1 MSARGG
7 LARVRQAWMQ
17 VAGTGVA
24 ACLALALL
32 VLASAFVCVA
42 AARGSQSVGSQALRG
57 ALAKLTPYDK
67 TVVGTT
73 SYDNLF
79 RPSMP
84 GTEQALD
91 GITNTLRQNL
101 LRARLPLAPDG
112 ADWSGQNTS
121 YFVVKAG
128 GHHAYDGFM
137 KPQAQ
142 LAYRSDLSA
151 HARLLAGHLP
161 GAGQRAGDAHGPVFQ
176 VAVTAA
182 TARRFG
188 LRPGSQMTLQAS
200 APSSLGPGTVLDV
213 TGIVRPL
220 QPGSAFW
227 SVDANLATPDQNPS
241 HDGVPIWLGAVLISS
256 RELPLLDATQ
266 TAPMQLNWGF
276 PLTVA
281 QLTAA
286 QGGMLSQEVS
296 PASMASLGVISQD
309 PPQQVQLD
317 AGIGGVLA
325 GFAGQ
330 SAAVAGVLGLLV
342 VSLAAIGLVVVLLG
356 ALLLADQR
364 GGEFALM
371 RARGAGSW
379 QLAALALRA
388 TALIAIPAAV
398 VGAAAAVAVTPGA
411 SGAVPWLLA
420 GLTLGT
426 ALIGFPAIVVA
437 RQRRAGRLAAG
448 AGSGRSHGART
459 LVRRSGARRLTA
471 ELTAVAVA
479 AAGLAVARQQGVPA
493 AGSDLLASAAPV
505 LVAIPAAIVAMR
517 VCPLFARWLLRLAGL
532 RRGAVAYVGLAR
544 AARASAAAVL
554 PVFALVLVLGIVA
567 FGGMVHAAVSRG
579 ETDASW
585 QQVGADA
592 SINTQN
598 ASPGLTPAT
607 VRAISAVPG
616 VQHAAAVTVT
626 TGLQVNGSQF
636 TVVIVSPRQ
645 YAALAATAHGPAF
658 PAGKLTRSERSGGA
672 GGGLGQ
678 PLVPALATRSAIAA
692 LGETTDSIAVGNIG
706 QRIGIKVVGPVAL
719 GPGISH
725 GGATPGGIVVLPRW
739 ALHQPPAPNLML
751 LTGSHLDS
759 ARLLT
764 LTRRLLPGAQVAL
777 RAQVAATL
785 ARAPLT
791 HATYVA
797 YAVGASVAAGFGLLV
812 LLITL
817 LSDAAARERTLARMA
832 AMGLSPA
839 QGRWL
844 LMAETL
850 PEIVLVVLAGSACA
864 WGLALIVGPDLNLA
878 PFTGSAAGVPVRPV
892 PVVLAATAA
901 GLLVVAMVTLTGQAI
916 VVGRRGVARA
926 LRIGD

>member
-7 LARVRQAWMQ
+7 LARVRRAWMQ
-17 VAGTGVA
+17 IAGTGVA
-24 ACLALALL
+24 TCLSLALL

-42 AARGSQSVGSQALRG
+42 AARGSQSVGSQALRS

-67 TVVGTT
+67 TVVGST
-73 SYDNLF
+73 SYDGLF

-84 GTEQALD
+84 GTVEALD
-91 GITNTLRQNL
+91 GITGTLRQNL
-101 LRARLPLAPDG
+101 SRAHLPLAPGG
-112 ADWSGQNTS
+112 ADWSGLSTS
-121 YFVVKAG
+121 YFVVTAG
-128 GHHAYDGFM
+128 GHGAYDGFM

-151 HARLLAGHLP
+151 HARLLSGHLP
-161 GAGQRAGDAHGPVFQ
+161 GVGQRAQGKHGPVFQ

-182 TARRFG
+182 TASRFG
-188 LRPGSQMTLQAS
+188 LRAGSQMTLQANPQNPL
-200 APSSLGPGTVLDV
+200 AAGTVLDV

-227 SVDANLATPDQNPS
+227 SVDANLAAPDQNPS
-241 HDGVPIWLGAVLISS
+241 HDGVPIWLGAALISS

-281 QLTAA
+281 QLTTV
-286 QGGMLSQEVS
+286 QGSALLQDLS
-296 PASMASLGVISQD
+296 PASMASLGVIGQD
-309 PPQQVQLD
+309 PPQQIQLN
-317 AGIGGVLA
+317 AGLGGVLA
-325 GFAGQ
+325 GFAGE

-364 GGEFALM
+364 RGEFALM

-398 VGAAAAVAVTPGA
+398 IGTAAAILVTPGA
-411 SGAVPWLLA
+411 SGEQPWLLA

-426 ALIGFPAIVVA
+426 ALLGFPAIVVF
-437 RQRRAGRLAAG
+437 RQRRASRV
-448 AGSGRSHGART
+448 GSGRAPGARRT
-459 LVRRSGARRLTA
+459 LIRGSGARRLTA
-471 ELTAVAVA
+471 ELTAIAVA
-479 AAGLAVARQQGVPA
+479 AAGLVVGRQQGVPA
-493 AGSDLLASAAPV
+493 AGTDLLASSAPV
-505 LVAIPAAIVAMR
+505 LVAIPAAILAMR
-517 VCPLFARWLLRLAGL
+517 ACPLFAQWLLRLASR
-532 RRGAVAYVGLAR
+532 RRGVVAYVGLAR
-544 AARASAAAVL
+544 AARTSQTAVL
-554 PVFALVLVLGIVA
+554 PVFALVLVLGMVA

-579 ETDASW
+579 EIDASW

-592 SINTQN
+592 SINAQN

-607 VRAISAVPG
+607 LRAINAVPG

-626 TGLQVNGSQF
+626 TGIQVNGSQF
-636 TVVIVSPRQ
+636 TVVIVNPRQ
-645 YAALAATAHGPAF
+645 YAAMAATAHGPAF
-658 PAGKLTRSERSGGA
+658 PAGALARTTRSDA
-672 GGGLGQ
+672 ADLGLGKR
-678 PLVPALATRSAIAA
+678 LIPALATHSAIAA
-692 LGETTDSIAVGNIG
+692 LGDTTDSIAIGNIG
-706 QRIGIKVVGPVAL
+706 QQIGIRVAGPVSL
-719 GPGISH
+719 GPGIAN
-725 GGATPGGIVVLPRW
+725 GGATPGGVVVLPRW
-739 ALHQPPAPNLML
+739 ALRQAPAPDLML
-751 LTGSHLDS
+751 ITGAHLDS
-759 ARLLT
+759 ARLLAV
-764 LTRRLLPGAQVAL
+764 TRRLLPGAKVAL

-785 ARAPLT
+785 ASSPLT

-797 YAVGASVAAGFGLLV
+797 YAVGAAAAAGFGLLV

-817 LSDAAARERTLARMA
+817 LADAAARKRTLARMA

-850 PEIVLVVLAGSACA
+850 PEIVLAVLAGSACA
-864 WGLALIVGPDLNLA
+864 WALALIVGPDLNLA
-878 PFTGSAAGVPVRPV
+878 PFTGSAAGVPVRPE

-901 GLLVVAMVTLTGQAI
+901 GLLVVAMATLTGQAL
-916 VVGRRGVARA
+916 VAGRRGVARA